1 MKFFFPPKQRGYVVH
16 LALMLALGF
25 LALFAAWQ
33 VYGAPLDLRFS
44 LFIALFLITFLPLP
58 ALAYRVYAL
67 SRASY
72 GLDRNTLRLTWGLRS
87 EEIPVGDV
95 EWLRPAEDLTTPLA
109 LPWLRLPGGILGVT
123 RHPDL
128 REVEFLASRADK
140 LLLVATARQVF
151 AISPADPAAF
161 AAAFQKI
168 VEMGSLHNAASH
180 SEYPSFVVGLAWGNR
195 LARGLWLA
203 GLLINLGLLLWTS
216 ILLPGLQRLHPV
228 SDGRLPLGF
237 DSLGR
242 PLDLAPAGQLI
253 LIPLLSALL
262 ALTGWLAGL
271 FFYRSDEL
279 RPLALAVWVSS
290 ALSSLAFLLAVFFIV
305 TTPL

>member
-1 MKFFFPPKQRGYVVH
+1 MKFFFPPKQRGYLVH
-16 LALMLALGF
+16 LALMAALGL
-25 LALFAAWQ
+25 LAVFAAWN
-33 VYGAPLDLRFS
+33 VYGVPLDLRFS
-44 LFIALFLITFLPLP
+44 LFIALFLATFLPLP

-95 EWLRPAEDLTTPLA
+95 EWLRPADDLTTPLA

-128 REVEFLASRADK
+128 REVEFLASRADS
-140 LLLVATARQVF
+140 LLLVATARQVY

-161 AAAFQKI
+161 AAAFQKT
-168 VEMGSLHNAASH
+168 VEMGSLRNAESR
-180 SEYPSFVVGLAWGNR
+180 SEYPSFVVGLAWENR
-195 LARGLWLA
+195 LARGLWVA
-203 GLLINLGLLLWTS
+203 GLLINLGLLVWAS
-216 ILLPGLQRLHPV
+216 ILLPGLQRL
-228 SDGRLPLGF
+228 PLGF
-237 DSLGR
+237 DTLGR
-242 PLDLAPAGQLI
+242 PIDLAPAGQLI

-262 ALTGWLAGL
+262 ALAGWLAGL
-271 FFYRSDEL
+271 FFYRREEL
-279 RPLALAVWVSS
+279 RPLALAVWLSS
-290 ALSSLAFLLAVFFIV
+290 ALSSLSFLLAVFFIV